1 MSLVSRNRQPA
12 ITEEKVKLSTRFFEI
27 LRMIGRLRS
36 DLPLLVRL
44 VKAWKEGLYPGLSI
58 RTLASLAVAVLYVV
72 SPVDFVP
79 DFIPGIG
86 FLDDAAVVA
95 LVLHSMAQDLAAF
108 RTWEES
114 RNR

>member
-1 MSLVSRNRQPA
+1 V
-12 ITEEKVKLSTRFFEI
+12 V
-27 LRMIGRLRS
+27 
-36 DLPLLVRL
+36 
-44 VKAWKEGLYPGLSI
+44 
-58 RTLASLAVAVLYVV
+58 VLYVV

-108 RTWEES
+108 RMWEQ
-114 RNR
+114 NRR